1 MTQSVRS
8 ENRGKDFYPLEG
20 YKPKPYRFTINDLER
35 MIEAGIIREGTRV
48 ELMEAELL
56 EIHRSILGSDYL
68 EKVTLFPGQTARPLK
83 FPEVE
88 VHWDVVLIDSDSTE
102 LETTQ
107 EGSSG

>member
-20 YKPKPYRFTINDLER
+20 YKPKPHRFTINDLER

-68 EKVTLFPGQTARPLK
+68 EKVTLYSWPNSP
-83 FPEVE
+83 P
-88 VHWDVVLIDSDSTE
+88 
-102 LETTQ
+102 TQ
-107 EGSSG
+107 VSRS

>member
-20 YKPKPYRFTINDLER
+20 YKPKPHRFTINDLER
-35 MIEAGIIREGTRV
+35 MIEADIIGEGAGV

-88 VHWDVVLIDSDSTE
+88 VPWGCGADRLRFYRA
-102 LETTQ
+102 
-107 EGSSG
+107 